1 MKRLVLALFLCFA
14 SAAAAPAEMLVLA
27 KEIGPVTRDIQML
40 CEVRKLKTA
49 TGVSLEVR
57 DPMGNTVWSLDELGF
72 EDKKFMVGDRTS
84 TLALVDIDR
93 DGFPEILAAA
103 VIGPHSSGLF
113 AFRYDA
119 LRKTFAPVPCRF
131 PKENLERDCLV
142 SDALQ
147 ETGGD
152 LVVRE
157 DGSAQV
163 IGLIF
168 DEKGREPPVPGL
180 WTCALQNGAFV
191 HQKTEKLP
199 PPSKE

>member
-1 MKRLVLALFLCFA
+1 MKRLALALILCLA
-14 SAAAAPAEMLVLA
+14 AAAAPAEMLVLA
-27 KEIGPVTRDIQML
+27 KETGPVTRDPQSP

-57 DPMGNTVWSLDELGF
+57 DPTGATVWSLDELGF
-72 EDKKFMVGDRTS
+72 EEKKFLVGDRTS

-113 AFRYDA
+113 AFRFDA
-119 LRKTFAPVPCRF
+119 LSKTFAPIPCRF

-180 WTCALQNGAFV
+180 WTFVLQNGAFV

-199 PPSKE
+199 PPPKK